1 MEGGGVDIGKKK
13 RLRPSRGRRTGK
25 GKKSKLVKMTGLN
38 SSGSAASSP
47 ELIQGYNYPTKCRSI
62 ARLSSVA

>member
-1 MEGGGVDIGKKK
+1 MDIGQKK
-13 RLRPSRGRRTGK
+13 RLKPSRGRRTGK

-38 SSGSAASSP
+38 SGSSASSP
-47 ELIQGYNYPTKCRSI
+47 ELIQGYNYPPKCRSI